1 MPLQLQNSFKK
12 KKEYI
17 EYRGA
22 CGANQRDAEDPQMQ
36 PKKNSPFARK
46 HHQNSS
52 ISAKTWEKLY
62 VRPQKKEKS
71 YGL

>member
-1 MPLQLQNSFKK
+1 
-12 KKEYI
+12 
-17 EYRGA
+17 
-22 CGANQRDAEDPQMQ
+22 MQ

>member
-1 MPLQLQNSFKK
+1 
-12 KKEYI
+12 
-17 EYRGA
+17 
-22 CGANQRDAEDPQMQ
+22 MQ

-62 VRPQKKEKS
+62 VRPQKNEKS